1 MLSELARHHAAGVF
15 LSITTLDTELRKVME
30 PRTSPPAARLAAI
43 RELAAAGIPVGVNV
57 APIIPGLTDH
67 EMPAILKAAAEAGAT
82 SAGYTVVRL
91 PYAVAPL
98 FEKWLETHF
107 PDRKE
112 KVLNRLRAMRGGK
125 LYDAQ
130 WGKRFSGEGIFA
142 EQIAQMFEVAR
153 RKAGIQ
159 KRQAAN
165 FPRRH
170 FVVQAAR
177 NFRYSPDVQT
187 LVEDFLQYLRHERG
201 QSDNTAKTYAALL
214 GKFTAWAA
222 KQNLTDW
229 KSVELKHLMA
239 FLQHERAR
247 PLADEPEE
255 STKRLSGESV
265 YLEIAALRAFYK
277 FAENE
282 KFLPA
287 NIAENLSLP
296 RRWKRLPKA
305 LSNDEIA
312 KLLAPETPETPENLC
327 DQAILELAYASG
339 LRLSELKNLRLEQ
352 LHLDA
357 GFINVIGKGN
367 KERVVP
373 VGKKAVESLNRYIEI
388 GRPKLVTAKS
398 PANVFLTKRGTPFA
412 AVTLWLHIKNRV
424 RRAGVE
430 RNITPHMLRHSFATH
445 LLEHGADLRVIQ
457 ELLGHANIS
466 TTEIYTHVTG
476 NRLREI
482 HRKFH
487 PRA

>member
-1 MLSELARHHAAGVF
+1 M
-15 LSITTLDTELRKVME
+15 
-30 PRTSPPAARLAAI
+30 
-43 RELAAAGIPVGVNV
+43 
-57 APIIPGLTDH
+57 
-67 EMPAILKAAAEAGAT
+67 
-82 SAGYTVVRL
+82 
-91 PYAVAPL
+91 
-98 FEKWLETHF
+98 
-107 PDRKE
+107 
-112 KVLNRLRAMRGGK
+112 
-125 LYDAQ
+125 
-130 WGKRFSGEGIFA
+130 
-142 EQIAQMFEVAR
+142 
-153 RKAGIQ
+153 
-159 KRQAAN
+159 
-165 FPRRH
+165 
-170 FVVQAAR
+170 
-177 NFRYSPDVQT
+177 QT

-214 GKFTAWAA
+214 GKFTDWAA

-229 KSVELKHLMA
+229 KSVELKHLME
-239 FLQHERAR
+239 FLQYERTRNTSIGR
-247 PLADEPEE
+247 PAGKPPVEKNSP
-255 STKRLSGESV
+255 RHLSGESV

-282 KFLPA
+282 KLLPA

-305 LSNDEIA
+305 LSNDEIK
-312 KLLAPETPETPENLC
+312 KLLEPENPETPESLC

-373 VGKKAVESLNRYIEI
+373 VGKKAVEALNRYIEI
-388 GRPKLVTAKS
+388 GRPKLVTQKS
-398 PANVFLTKRGTPFA
+398 PANVFLTQRGTPFA

-424 RRAGVE
+424 RRAGVS

-457 ELLGHANIS
+457 ELLGHASIG

-476 NRLREI
+476 SRLREI

>member
-1 MLSELARHHAAGVF
+1 M
-15 LSITTLDTELRKVME
+15 
-30 PRTSPPAARLAAI
+30 
-43 RELAAAGIPVGVNV
+43 
-57 APIIPGLTDH
+57 
-67 EMPAILKAAAEAGAT
+67 
-82 SAGYTVVRL
+82 
-91 PYAVAPL
+91 
-98 FEKWLETHF
+98 
-107 PDRKE
+107 
-112 KVLNRLRAMRGGK
+112 
-125 LYDAQ
+125 
-130 WGKRFSGEGIFA
+130 
-142 EQIAQMFEVAR
+142 
-153 RKAGIQ
+153 
-159 KRQAAN
+159 
-165 FPRRH
+165 
-170 FVVQAAR
+170 
-177 NFRYSPDVQT
+177 QT

-222 KQNLTDW
+222 KQNLADW
-229 KSVELKHLMA
+229 KQVELKHLMA
-239 FLQHERAR
+239 FLAHERVRGASTGRPATREGAPPKPAR
-247 PLADEPEE
+247 
-255 STKRLSGESV
+255 RMSGESV

-282 KFLPA
+282 KILPA
-287 NIAENLSLP
+287 NPAEYLSLP

-305 LSNDEIA
+305 LSNDEIK
-312 KLLAPETPETPENLC
+312 KLLEPEQPETPQSLC
-327 DQAILELAYASG
+327 DQAVLELAYASG

-373 VGKKAVESLNRYIEI
+373 VGRTAVAALNRFIEA
-388 GRPKLVTAKS
+388 GRPKLITPKS

-430 RNITPHMLRHSFATH
+430 RNMTPHMLRHSFATH

>member
-1 MLSELARHHAAGVF
+1 M
-15 LSITTLDTELRKVME
+15 
-30 PRTSPPAARLAAI
+30 
-43 RELAAAGIPVGVNV
+43 
-57 APIIPGLTDH
+57 
-67 EMPAILKAAAEAGAT
+67 
-82 SAGYTVVRL
+82 
-91 PYAVAPL
+91 
-98 FEKWLETHF
+98 
-107 PDRKE
+107 
-112 KVLNRLRAMRGGK
+112 
-125 LYDAQ
+125 
-130 WGKRFSGEGIFA
+130 
-142 EQIAQMFEVAR
+142 
-153 RKAGIQ
+153 
-159 KRQAAN
+159 
-165 FPRRH
+165 
-170 FVVQAAR
+170 
-177 NFRYSPDVQT
+177 QT

-214 GKFTAWAA
+214 GKFTAWAE
-222 KQNLTDW
+222 KQGLADW
-229 KSVELKHLMA
+229 HDVELKHLMA
-239 FLQHERAR
+239 FLSHERVRGASTGR
-247 PLADEPEE
+247 P
-255 STKRLSGESV
+255 STREGAKPKPVRRMSGESV

-282 KFLPA
+282 KILPT
-287 NIAENLSLP
+287 NPAEHLSLP

-305 LSNDEIA
+305 LSNDEIK
-312 KLLAPETPETPENLC
+312 KLLEPEKPETPESLC

-373 VGKKAVESLNRYIEI
+373 VGRTAVAALTRFIEA
-388 GRPKLVTAKS
+388 GRPKLVTPKS

-412 AVTLWLHIKNRV
+412 SVTLWLHIKNRV

-430 RNITPHMLRHSFATH
+430 RNLTPHMLRHSFATH

-466 TTEIYTHVTG
+466 TTEVYTHVAG
-476 NRLREI
+476 SRLREI

>member
-1 MLSELARHHAAGVF
+1 MQ
-15 LSITTLDTELRKVME
+15 
-30 PRTSPPAARLAAI
+30 
-43 RELAAAGIPVGVNV
+43 N
-57 APIIPGLTDH
+57 
-67 EMPAILKAAAEAGAT
+67 
-82 SAGYTVVRL
+82 
-91 PYAVAPL
+91 
-98 FEKWLETHF
+98 
-107 PDRKE
+107 
-112 KVLNRLRAMRGGK
+112 
-125 LYDAQ
+125 
-130 WGKRFSGEGIFA
+130 
-142 EQIAQMFEVAR
+142 
-153 RKAGIQ
+153 
-159 KRQAAN
+159 
-165 FPRRH
+165 
-170 FVVQAAR
+170 
-177 NFRYSPDVQT
+177 

-201 QSDNTAKTYAALL
+201 QSDNTARTYAASLA
-214 GKFTAWAA
+214 KFTTWAA

-239 FLQHERAR
+239 FLQHERVR
-247 PLADEPEE
+247 PLADEPKE
-255 STKRLSGESV
+255 SAKRLSSESV
-265 YLEIAALRAFYK
+265 YLEIAALRAFYR

-282 KFLPA
+282 KLLPA

-305 LSNDEIA
+305 LSNEEIN
-312 KLLAPETPETPENLC
+312 KLLTPETPAMPETLC

-373 VGKKAVESLNRYIEI
+373 VGRKAVEAISRYLES
-388 GRPKLVTAKS
+388 GRPKLVTPKT
-398 PANVFLTKRGTPFA
+398 PANVFLTRRGTPFA
-412 AVTLWLHIKNRV
+412 AVTLWLRIKRRV
-424 RRAGVE
+424 RRVGVS
-430 RNITPHMLRHSFATH
+430 RNITPHMFRHSFATH

-487 PRA
+487 PRP